1 MQVLKGKNKII
12 FFLLLFLSLTTYE
25 FNKEKSF
32 FLFKIKYVQ
41 FINNYHLEENIK
53 YKIINYLENKSLLN
67 VNDKKI
73 SYFLNKSQWV
83 ENFKVKKNYP
93 NKIILHIN
101 EFKPIA
107 VFQKREK
114 LYFINSNYEI
124 TNKIVKKQNNLKKIQ
139 ISGLY
144 QKEIF
149 KNKFSEIKK
158 YEIYNNIKSINIL
171 NLNRLDI
178 YLKNNTN
185 IKLGDYDIGLQM
197 ITLTKIMKKYKN
209 LISIDLRN
217 KGRVVIK

>member
-12 FFLLLFLSLTTYE
+12 FFLFLFLFLTTYE
-25 FNKEKSF
+25 FNQEKSF
-32 FLFKIKYVQ
+32 PLFKIKHVQ

-53 YKIINYLENKSLLN
+53 YKIINHLKNKSLLN

-73 SYFLNKSQWV
+73 SSLLIKSQWV
-83 ENFKVKKNYP
+83 ENFKINKNYP
-93 NKIILHIN
+93 NKIILQIN

-107 VFQKREK
+107 VFKK
-114 LYFINSNYEI
+114 KGKFYFINSNYEI
-124 TNKIVKKQNNLKKIQ
+124 TNKIVEKPNNFTTIQ

-144 QKEIF
+144 EEEIF
-149 KNKFSEIKK
+149 KKKFSEIMK
-158 YEIYNNIKSINIL
+158 YKIYNDIKSINIL

-185 IKLGDYDIGLQM
+185 IKLGDYDINLQM
-197 ITLTKIMKKYKN
+197 TTLTKVMQKYQN
-209 LISIDLRN
+209 LSSIDLRN